1 MGPLLQHNQL
11 VVRPVGAEGMIELK
25 RLPNWRT
32 RFEAAIDEI
41 KFVPFDWSEQH
52 DCGPGLAGR
61 MVYAITGEDLTAKY
75 QGRYKSAKGALKIM
89 RSAGFDDL
97 ADLVASFLPEIHP
110 SEASLG
116 DIVAYEMNSPFG
128 FALGVVNGER
138 VFVLRPEGVG
148 TMDLLAAKRAF
159 KVG

>member
-1 MGPLLQHNQL
+1 MKQLQ
-11 VVRPVGAEGMIELK
+11 

-41 KFVPFDWSEQH
+41 KFVPFDWEAQH

-61 MVYAITGEDLTAKY
+61 LVYAITGEDLTTKY
-75 QGRYKSAKGALKIM
+75 QGKYKTAKGALGVMK
-89 RSAGFDDL
+89 RAGFDNL
-97 ADLVASFLPEIHP
+97 ADLVASYLPEIHP
-110 SEASLG
+110 SQASLG
-116 DIVAYEMNSPFG
+116 DIVAYEIDSPFG

>member
-1 MGPLLQHNQL
+1 MGQVFEHDQL
-11 VVRPVGAEGMIELK
+11 VERSVGAEGMIDLT
-25 RLPNWRT
+25 RLPNWRS
-32 RFEAAIDEI
+32 RLEAAIDEI
-41 KFVPFDWSEQH
+41 KFVPFDWSTQH

-61 MVYAITGEDLTAKY
+61 MVYAVTGEDLTVKY
-75 QGRYKSAKGALKIM
+75 QGRYKTAKGALAVMK
-89 RSAGFDDL
+89 REGFDNL

-110 SEASLG
+110 SQASIG
-116 DIVAYEMNSPFG
+116 DIVAFEMNSPFG

>member
-1 MGPLLQHNQL
+1 MKTL
-11 VVRPVGAEGMIELK
+11 E

-32 RFEAAIDEI
+32 RFETAIDEI
-41 KFVPFDWSEQH
+41 KYVPFDWSTQH

-61 MVYAITGEDLTAKY
+61 MVYAITGEDLAVKY
-75 QGRYKSAKGALKIM
+75 QGKYKTAAGALKVM
-89 RSAGFDDL
+89 RKAGFDNL
-97 ADLVASFLPEIHP
+97 ADLAASFLPEIHP
-110 SEASLG
+110 SQASLG
-116 DIVAYEMNSPFG
+116 DIVAYEMDSPFG

>member
-1 MGPLLQHNQL
+1 MKTL
-11 VVRPVGAEGMIELK
+11 E

-41 KFVPFDWSEQH
+41 KYVPFDWSTQH

-61 MVYAITGEDLTAKY
+61 MVYAITGEDLTVKY
-75 QGRYKSAKGALKIM
+75 QGKYNSAAGALKVM
-89 RSAGFDDL
+89 RKAGFDNL
-97 ADLVASFLPEIHP
+97 ADLVGSFLPEIHP
-110 SEASLG
+110 SQASLG
-116 DIVAYEMNSPFG
+116 DIVAYEMDSPFG
-128 FALGVVNGER
+128 FALGIVNGER

>member
-1 MGPLLQHNQL
+1 
-11 VVRPVGAEGMIELK
+11 MIELT
-25 RLPNWRT
+25 RLPNWRS

-41 KFVPFDWSEQH
+41 KFVPFDWSTQH

-61 MVYAITGEDLTAKY
+61 LVYAMTGQDLTVRFHGKY
-75 QGRYKSAKGALKIM
+75 NTAKGALKVM
-89 RSAGFDDL
+89 KSAGFDNL

-110 SEASLG
+110 SQASLG
-116 DIVAYEMNSPFG
+116 DIVAYEMDSPFG
-128 FALGVVNGER
+128 YALGVVNGER

-148 TMDLLAAKRAF
+148 TMDMLAAKRAF

>member
-1 MGPLLQHNQL
+1 MYLGGKS
-11 VVRPVGAEGMIELK
+11 VIELT
-25 RLPNWRT
+25 RLPNWRS

-41 KFVPFDWSEQH
+41 KFVPFDWSSQH

-61 MVYAITGEDLTAKY
+61 LVYAITGQDLTVEF
-75 QGRYKSAKGALKIM
+75 QGRYKTAKGALKVM
-89 RSAGFDDL
+89 KSAGFDNL
-97 ADLVASFLPEIHP
+97 ADLVASILLEIHP

-116 DIVAYEMNSPFG
+116 DIVAYEMDSPFG
-128 FALGVVNGER
+128 YALGVVNGER